1 MKYQVIVNI
10 DGYDEI
16 ISIHKTAD
24 KAVDLMLKYSKATIL
39 ECFVNGVEFSAFPT
53 SDERYPDAWGYANNG
68 YCIVM
73 GKSKTQ
79 YSVIEI
85 DC

>member
-10 DGYDEI
+10 NGYEEI
-16 ISIHKTAD
+16 ISNHYTAD
-24 KAVDLMLKYSKATIL
+24 KAVDLMLKYAKSTIV
-39 ECFVNGVEFSAFPT
+39 ECFTNGVEFSAFPT

-68 YCIVM
+68 YCIKI
-73 GKSKTQ
+73 GKSITQ
-79 YSVIEI
+79 YAVIEI